1 MNFTFGIITELGV
14 WDGVI
19 ESIVSQNIP
28 NYEIIVVG
36 GKSPSSNVKHIPFD
50 ETYKKDWITR
60 KKNIITSEARYTNIV
75 YMHDYYSLCEGWYYG
90 FLKFGNSWDIAM
102 NVVLNKDGSR
112 FRDWCIWDDPEF
124 VDCSGYS
131 RPEGTFNVC
140 LPNYSYSKSHFMY
153 VSGGYWVAKKSV
165 MEEQPL
171 DEEFVWGSGF
181 RDFPHHEDVE
191 WSMRTIPNYN
201 YRMNTHSKVRTLKQK
216 VLYARYV

>member
-75 YMHDYYSLCEGWYYG
+75 YMHDYYSL
-90 FLKFGNSWDIAM
+90 F
-102 NVVLNKDGSR
+102 
-112 FRDWCIWDDPEF
+112 
-124 VDCSGYS
+124 
-131 RPEGTFNVC
+131 
-140 LPNYSYSKSHFMY
+140 
-153 VSGGYWVAKKSV
+153 
-165 MEEQPL
+165 
-171 DEEFVWGSGF
+171 
-181 RDFPHHEDVE
+181 
-191 WSMRTIPNYN
+191 
-201 YRMNTHSKVRTLKQK
+201 
-216 VLYARYV
+216 